1 MIPGI
6 LCYVVVTSYR
16 WSKASV
22 LGELREAQAYNDQL
36 NGELRK
42 VAKAALEDIGLLKDN
57 LELVSSCLQS
67 QAEVEADHQKM
78 QKIVTVLQNLE
89 NGKR

>member
-16 WSKASV
+16 WGKASV
-22 LGELREAQAYNDQL
+22 LGELREAQAFNDQL